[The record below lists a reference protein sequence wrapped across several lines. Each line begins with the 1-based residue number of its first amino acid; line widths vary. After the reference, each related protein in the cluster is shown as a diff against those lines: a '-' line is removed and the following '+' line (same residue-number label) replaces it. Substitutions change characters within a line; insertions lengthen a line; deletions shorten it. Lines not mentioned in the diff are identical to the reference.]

1 MLLLCNRHHVYRGLK
16 SQNGEDLKVQGYIR
30 LVDLRHSYPFV
41 KWAGGKNQLLPE
53 LNSLIPSKF
62 NRYFEPFLG
71 GGAMFFH
78 LVSDKNM
85 TFTAC
90 VSDTNDELIKTY
102 KVVKE
107 CVEELIQV
115 LTGHQ
120 KEYDKNPSEYYYRL
134 RDVIQPKN
142 DVEIAGR
149 FIALNKTC
157 YNGLYRVNKNGKFN
171 VPMGR
176 YKNPSICDCRNL
188 KNVSSVLRYSKA
200 EIQSVDYRKM
210 LLKAETNDFVY
221 LDPPYQ
227 PVSSTSNFTA
237 YTHQGFGDE
246 DQLNLKKTFMEL
258 NHKNC
263 KVLLSNSDTPFI
275 RKLYSD
281 FSSHIKEVNVSRAIN
296 CKASKRVG
304 HRELLIYNYS

>member
-1 MLLLCNRHHVYRGLK
+1 MVYNSGLK
-16 SQNGEDLKVQGYIR
+16 SQNEDQKVQGYIR

-53 LNSLIPSKF
+53 LDSLIPSKF

-85 TFTAC
+85 TFTAYL
-90 VSDTNDELIKTY
+90 SDTNEELIKTY

-107 CVEELIQV
+107 SVEELIEA
-115 LTGHQ
+115 LTKHQ
-120 KEYDKNPSEYYYRL
+120 KGYDKNPSEYYYRL
-134 RDVIQPKN
+134 RDLIQPKN
-142 DVEIAGR
+142 DVEIAAR

-176 YKNPSICDCRNL
+176 YKNPLICDSGNL
-188 KNVSSVLRYSKA
+188 RNVSSVLRYSKA
-200 EIQSVDYRKM
+200 EIQCVDYRKM
-210 LLKAETNDFVY
+210 LLKADTDDFVY
-221 LDPPYQ
+221 MDPPYD

-246 DQLNLKKTFMEL
+246 DQLNLKKTFLEL
-258 NHKNC
+258 NHKEC
-263 KVLLSNSDTPFI
+263 KVLLSNSDTPFM
-275 RKLYSD
+275 RELYSD
-281 FSSHIKEVNVSRAIN
+281 FSSRFKEVKVSRAIN